1 MSAPRVLVIYKRTTF
16 QRFRGGKS
24 TRIQALLDQ
33 GHRSVA
39 SLLEAHEA
47 HLATL
52 ERTKEV
58 LKHLGVDARF
68 RHSYTPEP
76 DDAWDLVV
84 TLGGDG
90 TLLWA
95 SHLVGPETPMLAI
108 NSAPRTSVG
117 YFCAGDSGQVGEL
130 IEAAL
135 AGDMRATKLS
145 RMQVSVDGE
154 LVHTRVLNDVLFCHE
169 CPAAT
174 TRYLL
179 KRGDLEE
186 SQMSSGLWAGP
197 AAGST
202 AAVRSAGGR
211 VLPIGSQKLQF
222 VVREPYHRG
231 DVRLQLQKGVLAAD
245 EELTLVSL
253 IREGQLYFDG
263 ANRVQAVDIGSEV
276 TFSRSPETLHLLG
289 LRGTRRPPSTED
301 DPGASG

>member
-1 MSAPRVLVIYKRTTF
+1 
-16 QRFRGGKS
+16 
-24 TRIQALLDQ
+24 
-33 GHRSVA
+33 
-39 SLLEAHEA
+39 
-47 HLATL
+47 
-52 ERTKEV
+52 
-58 LKHLGVDARF
+58 
-68 RHSYTPEP
+68 
-76 DDAWDLVV
+76 
-84 TLGGDG
+84 
-90 TLLWA
+90 
-95 SHLVGPETPMLAI
+95 
-108 NSAPRTSVG
+108 
-117 YFCAGDSGQVGEL
+117 
-130 IEAAL
+130 
-135 AGDMRATKLS
+135 
-145 RMQVSVDGE
+145 
-154 LVHTRVLNDVLFCHE
+154 VLFCHE

-231 DVRLQLQKGVLAAD
+231 DARLQLQKGVLAAD

-301 DPGASG
+301 DPGTSG

>member
-1 MSAPRVLVIYKRTTF
+1 MSAARVLVIYKRTTY
-16 QRFRGGKS
+16 QRYRGGKS
-24 TRIQALLDQ
+24 TRITALLEQ
-33 GHRSVA
+33 GHRSVD
-39 SLLEAHEA
+39 SMLEAHEA

-52 ERTKEV
+52 ERTKDV
-58 LKHLGVDARF
+58 LKHLGADARF
-68 RHSYTPEP
+68 RHGYSPEP
-76 DDAWDLVV
+76 DDEWDLVI

-179 KRGDLEE
+179 RRGDYEE
-186 SQMSSGLWAGP
+186 AQMSSGLWAGP

-245 EELTLVSL
+245 EELTLISQ

-276 TFSRSPETLHLLG
+276 TFSRSSETLHLLG

-301 DPGASG
+301 EPSASA

>member
-231 DVRLQLQKGVLAAD
+231 DARLQLQKGVLAAD

-301 DPGASG
+301 DPGTSG

>member
-1 MSAPRVLVIYKRTTF
+1 VSAPRVLVIYKRTTF
-16 QRFRGGKS
+16 QRYRGGKS

-58 LKHLGVDARF
+58 LKHLGADARF

-301 DPGASG
+301 DPTASG

>member
-24 TRIQALLDQ
+24 TRVQALLDQ

-231 DVRLQLQKGVLAAD
+231 DARLQLQKGVLAAD

-301 DPGASG
+301 DPGTSG

>member
-16 QRFRGGKS
+16 QRFRGGES

-130 IEAAL
+130 IEAGL
-135 AGDMRATKLS
+135 AGDMPATKLS

-231 DVRLQLQKGVLAAD
+231 DARLQLQKGVLAAD

-301 DPGASG
+301 DPGTSG

>member
-1 MSAPRVLVIYKRTTF
+1 
-16 QRFRGGKS
+16 
-24 TRIQALLDQ
+24 
-33 GHRSVA
+33 
-39 SLLEAHEA
+39 
-47 HLATL
+47 
-52 ERTKEV
+52 
-58 LKHLGVDARF
+58 
-68 RHSYTPEP
+68 
-76 DDAWDLVV
+76 
-84 TLGGDG
+84 
-90 TLLWA
+90 
-95 SHLVGPETPMLAI
+95 
-108 NSAPRTSVG
+108 
-117 YFCAGDSGQVGEL
+117 
-130 IEAAL
+130 
-135 AGDMRATKLS
+135 
-145 RMQVSVDGE
+145 MQVSVDGE

-231 DVRLQLQKGVLAAD
+231 DARLQLQKGVLAAD

-301 DPGASG
+301 DPGTSG

>member
-231 DVRLQLQKGVLAAD
+231 DARLQLQKGVLAAD

>member
-179 KRGDLEE
+179 KRGELEE

-231 DVRLQLQKGVLAAD
+231 DARLQLQKGVLAAD

-263 ANRVQAVDIGSEV
+263 AKRVQAVDIGSEV

-301 DPGASG
+301 DPGTSG

>member
-24 TRIQALLDQ
+24 TRVQALLDQ

-231 DVRLQLQKGVLAAD
+231 DSRLQLQKGVLAAD

-301 DPGASG
+301 DPGTSG

>member
-16 QRFRGGKS
+16 QRYRGGKS

-33 GHRSVA
+33 GHRSVD

-58 LKHLGVDARF
+58 LKQLGADARF
-68 RHSYTPEP
+68 RHGYSPEP
-76 DDAWDLVV
+76 EDAWDLVI

-108 NSAPRTSVG
+108 NSAPRSSVG

-130 IEAAL
+130 VEAAL

-179 KRGDLEE
+179 RRGDHEE

-231 DVRLQLQKGVLAAD
+231 DARLQLQKGVLAAD

-253 IREGQLYFDG
+253 IREGRLYFDG
-263 ANRVQAVDIGSEV
+263 ANRVQSVDIGCEV

-301 DPGASG
+301 DPSTTG

>member
-179 KRGDLEE
+179 RRGDYEE
-186 SQMSSGLWAGP
+186 AQMSSGLWAGP

-245 EELTLVSL
+245 EELTLISQ

-276 TFSRSPETLHLLG
+276 TFSRSSETLHLLG

-301 DPGASG
+301 EPSASA